1 MRKKIQFI
9 FNPSEIGAGTRGAS
23 LGPNAI
29 LTAARSKNSKLFNNR
44 NISVISDLNK
54 ILDDFAPFSF
64 AKNINEM
71 ITVYSNIEKEIKK
84 TFHNGFIPIIL
95 AGDHSSAGGTI
106 SAISKNFPTKK
117 IGVLWI
123 DAHADIHT
131 PFTTPSGNLHGMP
144 VAACLGVDNLECKK
158 NEVDEKTIQQWNRLK
173 MEAFD
178 SDNLVYIAVRQTEKE
193 EDYIIDNLKI
203 KNYSVDEVRHLGIH
217 KLIDELKEKFEG
229 IDHLY
234 VSFDVDSMD
243 PKLTSQGTGTPVPNG
258 LKPEE
263 AKEILVEVCKLEKL
277 IALEIVEVNPCLDDN
292 KNKMAETTLEILEAV
307 IDTLEK

>member
-1 MRKKIQFI
+1 
-9 FNPSEIGAGTRGAS
+9 
-23 LGPNAI
+23 
-29 LTAARSKNSKLFNNR
+29 
-44 NISVISDLNK
+44 
-54 ILDDFAPFSF
+54 
-64 AKNINEM
+64 
-71 ITVYSNIEKEIKK
+71 
-84 TFHNGFIPIIL
+84 
-95 AGDHSSAGGTI
+95 
-106 SAISKNFPTKK
+106 
-117 IGVLWI
+117 
-123 DAHADIHT
+123 
-131 PFTTPSGNLHGMP
+131 
-144 VAACLGVDNLECKK
+144 LECKK
-158 NEVDEKTIQQWNRLK
+158 NEVDEKTIKQWNRLK

-193 EDYIIDNLKI
+193 EDYLIDKLNI
-203 KNYSVDEVRHLGIH
+203 KNYSVNEVRHIGIH